1 MINKQTITLISHIY
15 VDLLLTCNVT
25 QLTFL
30 LKNNKMNPE
39 KDSVSYY
46 FVFELS
52 PLRQF
57 HHKYLSINNPGH
69 WAEATLEADQV
80 ETETND
86 DHGRVVS
93 RTVLSHELPL
103 LPALLCLALPGWRD
117 QVALQ
122 PGPGN
127 TGAVLRTARI
137 RSEAVAAVHLVV
149 LPGAGRAAPELPTAG
164 GVELSQ
170 AAGPAYTGGVGVGQ
184 GEAW

>member
-1 MINKQTITLISHIY
+1 
-15 VDLLLTCNVT
+15 
-25 QLTFL
+25 
-30 LKNNKMNPE
+30 MNPE

-46 FVFELS
+46 NVFKLS

-93 RTVLSHELPL
+93 GTVLSHELPL

-127 TGAVLRTARI
+127 TGAVLRAALGG
-137 RSEAVAAVHLVV
+137 SEAIAAVNIVV
-149 LPGAGRAAPELPTAG
+149 LPGAGRAAPEVSTAG
-164 GVELSQ
+164 GVQPCQAGRLSHSR
-170 AAGPAYTGGVGVGQ
+170 GVGLCQ
-184 GEAW
+184 GEA